1 MATLFKNHS
10 DKKLFGQIYTPD
22 FIVKK
27 ILNDT
32 GYKGRNILKKC
43 LLDPS
48 CGDGRFLIEA
58 ARRIINESKSNE
70 LKENLSYLYGWD
82 INGKATKKCRENLS
96 ELVKKYNI
104 NVDWNI
110 ECCDTLKKIENFNSL
125 FKNEMFMLFDY
136 IVGNPP
142 YIRIQHLEEEQRK
155 FIQQN
160 YKFCSNGST
169 DIYIAFFEFCL
180 KALKKMGVC
189 GLITPNTYFTTETA
203 RIIRK
208 YFEDNRNLI
217 KITNYGEIQIFENA
231 TTYSAITIFG
241 KKTNENFVFEKAK
254 TKKSFTAR
262 KIDFKEIVGKK
273 FWQLSVKNK
282 FSKKT
287 GKKLKEICDIH
298 CGLATLAD
306 KAYIM
311 KFINF
316 EGEYIN
322 LFSRLKGKIKIE
334 KNIVK
339 PIIKVSRLKF
349 SDEPIREYI
358 LFPYK
363 KEFGKNKIISE
374 SELKGEYPNAY
385 EYLCE
390 VKNYLDKRCNGKP
403 NPVAWYGYGRTQALD
418 TSFGKKILF
427 SPMAKKPKFIYSDNE
442 EATFYSGYCIKY
454 DGDNEELLKKL
465 NSKEMEEFVLIS
477 GRDFRDGWKSYSK
490 KIIQEFAVNIPAS
503 EMVKISVKLGKELYD
518 FGSVRI

>member
-10 DKKLFGQIYTPD
+10 DKKLLGQIYTPD

-27 ILNDT
+27 ILNDM
-32 GYKGRNILKKC
+32 GYKGKNILKKYI
-43 LLDPS
+43 LDSS

-58 ARRIINESKSNE
+58 ARRIISESKPNE

-82 INGKATKKCRENLS
+82 IDNKAVKKCKKNLNK
-96 ELVKKYNI
+96 LIGKYSI
-104 NVDWNI
+104 SIDWNI
-110 ECCDTLKKIENFNSL
+110 KCCNTLRKIENFNSL
-125 FKNEMFMLFDY
+125 FKNENFMTFDY

-155 FIQQN
+155 FIQRN
-160 YKFCSNGST
+160 YNFCSNGST

-180 KALKKMGVC
+180 KSLKKTGVC

-203 RIIRK
+203 QIIRK

-217 KITNYGEIQIFENA
+217 KITNYGDIQIFENA

-241 KKTNENFVFEKAK
+241 RKTNKNFVFEKAK
-254 TKKSFTAR
+254 TKKSFIDR
-262 KIDFKEIVGKK
+262 EVDFKEIADTE
-273 FWQLSVKNK
+273 FWQLSAENEFRKRV
-282 FSKKT
+282 

-306 KAYIM
+306 RAYIM

-316 EGEYIN
+316 EGDCIN
-322 LFSRLKGKIKIE
+322 LFSRLKGKVKIE
-334 KNIVK
+334 KDILK
-339 PIIKVSRLKF
+339 PIIKASRLKF
-349 SDEPIREYI
+349 SGEAISEYI

-363 KEFGKNKIISE
+363 KESGKSKIISE
-374 SELKGEYPNAY
+374 NELKSKYPNAY
-385 EYLCE
+385 KYLCA

-403 NPVAWYGYGRTQALD
+403 NPVAWYAYGRTQALD

-427 SPMAKKPKFIYSDNE
+427 SPMAQKPNFIYCGNE
-442 EATFYSGYCIKY
+442 ETTFYSGYCIKY
-454 DGDNEELLKKL
+454 GGEPEKLLQQL
-465 NSKEMEEFVLIS
+465 NSREMEEFVLIS

-490 KIIQEFAVNIPAS
+490 KIIQEFVVNITEPDT
-503 EMVKISVKLGKELYD
+503 VKIRAGFGKERFMNL
-518 FGSVRI
+518 GV